1 MSRTD
6 LPASDADGLSDPTPE
21 KIKSAALKLFSSRG
35 IDGVSVRDIVTEAGL
50 KNGASL
56 HYYFGSKDGLL
67 RALVIDG
74 ARHSDG
80 ARALALADLEA
91 RGGPKSVLE
100 VVRLLIDV
108 ETGLYGGGAGEGF
121 GHMRFVVAMQIN
133 HRRLFSETLREVE
146 NRAYLRCLAHIRRL
160 LPQVAEPVLNQRL
173 ILMYMML
180 CTALGSREAS
190 LSDPEPR
197 KGVWGMEDIL
207 DTLARG
213 MTAFLSSPSEEDA
226 GSV

>member
-6 LPASDADGLSDPTPE
+6 LPVPDADGAGDPTPE

-67 RALVIDG
+67 RALVTDG
-74 ARHSDG
+74 ARRSDG
-80 ARALALADLEA
+80 ARAQALSDLEA
-91 RGGPKSVLE
+91 RGGPRSVRE
-100 VVRLLIDV
+100 VIRLLIDV
-108 ETGLYGGGAGEGF
+108 ETGLYGDGAGEGF

-133 HRRLFSETLREVE
+133 HRPLFTEALREVE
-146 NRAYLRCLAHIRRL
+146 NPAYLRCLAHIRRL
-160 LPQVAEPVLNQRL
+160 LPQIPEMVLNQRL

-180 CTALGSREAS
+180 CTALGSREAA
-190 LSDPEPR
+190 LSDPDPR
-197 KGVWGMEDIL
+197 RGLWGMEGIL
-207 DTLARG
+207 DTLSQG
-213 MTAFLSSPSEEDA
+213 MTAFVSAPAEEGGA
-226 GSV
+226 Q